1 MKKSSFIMLF
11 FSLIAIT
18 FQYSAMGQTLPSSGN
33 EEIMSIHNKYLKA
46 VNLDEGKILSKNNL
60 NKFLQLALNDNWYS
74 QINFWVS
81 AQWGVKE
88 YEGLVAKQYELN
100 GKNLTSP
107 VTDRRP
113 KKVEEGNIYGIRYD
127 GSNDFCENAD
137 VKAEQPLSI
146 LLVFKADKNNGE
158 NVLMDTKGNRNCQ
171 ISIDNSKDG
180 ESQLLIRSA
189 GEVRVKGLRDGVNI
203 VYVEFD
209 LKNSKVFI
217 NGDLV
222 YNNPIGKSEINGIK
236 LGEGKINDSFK
247 YFKGVMYETGII
259 NNLINDQART
269 DLFGMMK
276 DIYQIK

>member
-33 EEIMSIHNKYLKA
+33 EEIMSIQNKYLKA
-46 VNLDEGKILSKNNL
+46 VNLNEGKILSKNNL

-113 KKVEEGNIYGIRYD
+113 KKVEEGNNYGIRYD

-146 LLVFKADKNNGE
+146 LLVFKTDKNNGE

-180 ESQLLIRSA
+180 ESQLVIRSA
-189 GEVRVKGLRDGVNI
+189 GEVRVKGLKDGINI

-217 NGDLV
+217 NGDLA
-222 YNNPIGKSEINGIK
+222 YNNPIAKSEINGIK

-276 DIYQIK
+276 DIYQVK